1 MNIRKSTRVGSPEAP
16 QSTLYTISGPSMKE
30 LPETTRQPFIPSQHH
45 YHSFIFPSCHH
56 DSTRTDYER
65 RNSPTSYL
73 FLSLFSFSFPFIF
86 YIDAILRLVSTLPY
100 PSIWVCVRR
109 RCVGWV
115 TETNDSVF
123 MLNLSVRCSWFTM
136 CRHA

>member
-1 MNIRKSTRVGSPEAP
+1 
-16 QSTLYTISGPSMKE
+16 MKE

-73 FLSLFSFSFPFIF
+73 FLSLFFLFSLHILYRRDPQTCLYPAVPF
-86 YIDAILRLVSTLPY
+86 DLGM
-100 PSIWVCVRR
+100 CKKK
-109 RCVGWV
+109 
-115 TETNDSVF
+115 
-123 MLNLSVRCSWFTM
+123 M
-136 CRHA
+136 CRVGYGDK